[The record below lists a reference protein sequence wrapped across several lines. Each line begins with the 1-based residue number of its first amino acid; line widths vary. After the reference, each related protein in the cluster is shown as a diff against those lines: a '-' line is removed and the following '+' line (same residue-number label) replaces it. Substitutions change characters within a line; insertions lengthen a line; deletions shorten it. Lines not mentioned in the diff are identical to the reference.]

1 MRFRSRTVAILIV
14 LSLGLLI
21 SLGFNLYPLIQSPT
35 VIGIVDSKSIGQG
48 TDERGETKTWY
59 TASLAL
65 VVEDKT
71 NNLPVGGTLA
81 YIIAK
86 EDFDR
91 IHDGAVVKGRVFER
105 IYLDVLDITIA
116 ETFATGDDS
125 FFRHKD
131 DPRFFSQRPP
141 E

>member
-1 MRFRSRTVAILIV
+1 MTLQSKPTAILII

-35 VIGIVDSKSIGQG
+35 VIGVVDSKSIGQG
-48 TDERGETKTWY
+48 TDERGDLVTWY

-65 VVEDKT
+65 VVEDRT
-71 NNLPVGGTLA
+71 NDLPIGGTLA
-81 YIIAK
+81 YIIPK

-91 IHDGAVVKGRVFER
+91 IHDGAVVKGRVYDR
-105 IYLDVLDITIA
+105 VHLDVLDITIA
-116 ETFATGDDS
+116 ETFASGDYR

-131 DPRFFSQRPP
+131 DPRFFPQNQ
-141 E
+141 

>member
-1 MRFRSRTVAILIV
+1 MRSRQLVILV
-14 LSLGLLI
+14 FLSLGLLVSI
-21 SLGFNLYPLIQSPT
+21 GFNLYPLLQSPI
-35 VIGIVDSKSIGQG
+35 VIGVVDSKSIGQG
-48 TDERGETKTWY
+48 TDDRGELVTWY

-71 NNLPVGGTLA
+71 NNLPIGGTLA
-81 YIIAK
+81 YIIPK

-91 IHDGAVVKGRVFER
+91 IHDGAVVKGSVYDRVH
-105 IYLDVLDITIA
+105 LDVLDITIA
-116 ETFATGDDS
+116 ETFATGDDR

-131 DPRFFSQRPP
+131 DPLFFPQSQT